1 MPVGSKFTI
10 KQHKND
16 DGSIGTISLYNNK
29 YGTRSYRGDMNFD
42 ISGGSLRLINKVY
55 IEDYLY
61 GVLAGELSNTFPL
74 ETLKAQA
81 IIARSYVYNR
91 MTGREPNY
99 EINDTSGDQVYKGY
113 NASNNVIMKAV
124 DETAGSSTTDRWS
137 TPISVRPTAVRSNC
151 PAMPGANLHP
161 WAAM

>member
-1 MPVGSKFTI
+1 MISGTGIDAPVDVDSKFTI

-42 ISGGSLRLINKVY
+42 IAADLTRCISRTTF
-55 IEDYLY
+55 

-81 IIARSYVYNR
+81 IIARS
-91 MTGREPNY
+91 
-99 EINDTSGDQVYKGY
+99 
-113 NASNNVIMKAV
+113 
-124 DETAGSSTTDRWS
+124 
-137 TPISVRPTAVRSNC
+137 
-151 PAMPGANLHP
+151 
-161 WAAM
+161 